1 MDDDT
6 FIVATDLGILHEMQK
21 RSPHK
26 RFLAAPTAGESASC
40 KSCAFCPWMAMN
52 GLQGIE
58 QCLTN
63 RNGEV
68 LMTPELA
75 AAARKPLQRMLDF
88 AEAQKQRVAASGD
101 IVKDR
106 ALFANVGAA

>member
-1 MDDDT
+1 M
-6 FIVATDLGILHEMQK
+6 I
-21 RSPHK
+21 
-26 RFLAAPTAGESASC
+26 
-40 KSCAFCPWMAMN
+40 

-58 QCLTN
+58 QCLSN
-63 RNGEV
+63 RSGEV

-88 AEAQKQRVAASGD
+88 AEAQKQRVTASGD

-106 ALFANVGAA
+106 ELFAYVGAA

>member
-1 MDDDT
+1 
-6 FIVATDLGILHEMQK
+6 
-21 RSPHK
+21 
-26 RFLAAPTAGESASC
+26 
-40 KSCAFCPWMAMN
+40 MN

-58 QCLTN
+58 HCLTHQS
-63 RNGEV
+63 GEI

-101 IVKDR
+101 LVKDR